1 MRLIGALFI
10 ISGTTLIGF
19 LISKTYITRVELL
32 KDLQTALKIL
42 ETEISYGINP
52 LPQAFA
58 NLEED
63 FAGELENFFA
73 IAKKELL
80 AGLTSEQAWL
90 KAVNVLAAR
99 TVLLSEDVKIL
110 KDLAYNFGQTDIQQ
124 QLKYLELAHDKLATA
139 IEKALEQR
147 DKNVKLLRY
156 SGILIGLLI
165 IILIL

>member
-19 LISKTYITRVELL
+19 LISKIYITRVELL
-32 KDLQTALKIL
+32 KDLQTALKML

-63 FAGELENFFA
+63 FVGELENFFA
-73 IAKKELL
+73 VAKKELL
-80 AGLTSEQAWL
+80 KGLTSEQAWL
-90 KAVNVLAAR
+90 KAVDVLAAR
-99 TVLLSEDVKIL
+99 TVLLNEDVKIL

-139 IEKALEQR
+139 IKKALEQR

-156 SGILIGLLI
+156 SGFLIGLLI